1 MVLTTIIDINE
12 TFIEEM
18 QAFLKNTPIDHKW
31 TDKDI
36 EAFDGD
42 CPVSQEI
49 ARDYFDTLKALNRLP
64 DGVPGGFSVSLGC
77 STAEVL
83 RTSRS
88 YLF

>member
-12 TFIEEM
+12 AFIEEM

-64 DGVPGGFSVSLGC
+64 DDVPWIQEELKRENTV
-77 STAEVL
+77 
-83 RTSRS
+83 
-88 YLF
+88 